1 MIMERRFP
9 YSCPGGH
16 ESTPMKQSENGLA
29 SLVQQGDGRSL
40 TAALLR
46 YRQVRTVLAAA
57 ARNGTFHPP
66 GLALG

>member
-1 MIMERRFP
+1 
-9 YSCPGGH
+9 
-16 ESTPMKQSENGLA
+16 MKQSENGLA